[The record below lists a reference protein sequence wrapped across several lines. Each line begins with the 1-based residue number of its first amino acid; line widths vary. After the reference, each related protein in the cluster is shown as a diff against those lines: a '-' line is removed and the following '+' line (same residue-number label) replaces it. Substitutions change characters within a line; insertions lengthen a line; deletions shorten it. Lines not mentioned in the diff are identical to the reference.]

1 MRCLDSPPKASENDI
16 CTKDGVFEMASSHS
30 QLTNIQRCTMA
41 FILMG
46 IAYVL
51 LLAFLVRF
59 FQAVHRWD
67 EEICS
72 MEIRGSVRAGRVP
85 KQEAA

>member
-1 MRCLDSPPKASENDI
+1 
-16 CTKDGVFEMASSHS
+16 
-30 QLTNIQRCTMA
+30 MA

-72 MEIRGSVRAGRVP
+72 METKGNARTEQASNP
-85 KQEAA
+85 KAA